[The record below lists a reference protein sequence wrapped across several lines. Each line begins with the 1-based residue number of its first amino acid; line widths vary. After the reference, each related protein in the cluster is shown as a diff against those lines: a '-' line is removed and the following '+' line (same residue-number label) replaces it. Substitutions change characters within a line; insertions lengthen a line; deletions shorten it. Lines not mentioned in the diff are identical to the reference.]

1 MAKKS
6 AILRGL
12 PAVQAANL
20 LDGIIYGAVKMAHLE
35 NPSRTMRDIAECAL
49 TNFGIE
55 GVPAATILR
64 TYYRMEGL
72 FLGKGYAED
81 DTENA
86 TQSTDQ

>member
-6 AILRGL
+6 AILKGL

-35 NPSRTMRDIAECAL
+35 NPERTMRDIAECAL
-49 TNFGIE
+49 INFGIE
-55 GVPAATILR
+55 GVPAATVLR
-64 TYYRMEGL
+64 TYYRMERL

-81 DTENA
+81 DTESLPQ
-86 TQSTDQ
+86 TSE